1 MSINEGS
8 SSSFFFLR
16 FQRKKSFLCVFV
28 VLIFDVSWSLRS
40 GNANMQLLLSHV
52 ARMLFFYIILL
63 VDDLH
68 NGFENYCRN
77 GPRLF
82 TFSFFFSDSL
92 VFLVFFCC
100 FFFRSHA
107 YTLRRG
113 IHFDIRQC
121 IRETRRLYYTARLP
135 SNKITL
141 DPEVVAKKK
150 KKKSENKKQSSSNNR
165 DIKETWKIK

>member
-1 MSINEGS
+1 MRVLALLFSFYVSNEKNR
-8 SSSFFFLR
+8 FFF
-16 FQRKKSFLCVFV
+16 VFV

-77 GPRLF
+77 GPRLS
-82 TFSFFFSDSL
+82 TFSFIFSDSL
-92 VFLVFFCC
+92 VFLVFF
-100 FFFRSHA
+100 FFRSNAH
-107 YTLRRG
+107 TLRRG

-150 KKKSENKKQSSSNNR
+150 KKSENKKQSSSNNR
-165 DIKETWKIK
+165 DIKETWNIK